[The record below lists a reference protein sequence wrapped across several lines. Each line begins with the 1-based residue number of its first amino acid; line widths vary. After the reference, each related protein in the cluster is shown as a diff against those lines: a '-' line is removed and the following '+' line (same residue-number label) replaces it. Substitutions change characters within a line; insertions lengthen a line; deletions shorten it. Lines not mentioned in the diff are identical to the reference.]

1 MEYEVKYIREDGSV
15 GMYNG
20 RTKEAFEAEITMCLS
35 CGYKFTAKA
44 EQIKSDFK
52 GGNDMDNDER
62 KYKELKRELFIW
74 GNDYIEEFL
83 GYSDDVD
90 RLSKDEIENLMDE
103 AYAQM
108 PDDVLEEFFEKFN
121 IK

>member
-1 MEYEVKYIREDGSV
+1 
-15 GMYNG
+15 
-20 RTKEAFEAEITMCLS
+20 
-35 CGYKFTAKA
+35 
-44 EQIKSDFK
+44 
-52 GGNDMDNDER
+52 MDNDER
-62 KYKELKRELFIW
+62 KYEELKRELFIW

-83 GYSDDVD
+83 GYSDDVYG
-90 RLSKDEIENLMDE
+90 LSKDEIENLMDE